1 MRGHQTVVSKKRKPA
16 IELTE
21 PPQDYYDNA
30 MPRKRQLRSK
40 DEIKA
45 GNSRGTVGI
54 YRKPKKKKIM
64 FARPEVKLNQNKRFM
79 EA

>member
-1 MRGHQTVVSKKRKPA
+1 MASKKRKPA

-21 PPQDYYDNA
+21 PPQSYYDNA
-30 MPRKRQLRSK
+30 MPRKRQLRNK
-40 DEIKA
+40 DEIYT
-45 GNSRGTVGI
+45 GNARGTTGI

-64 FARPEVKLNQNKRFM
+64 FARPEVKLNINKRFM

>member
-1 MRGHQTVVSKKRKPA
+1 MRGHQTVASKKRKPA
-16 IELTE
+16 IELPN
-21 PPQDYYDNA
+21 PPQSYYDNA

-40 DEIKA
+40 DEIYT

-64 FARPEVKLNQNKRFM
+64 FARPEVKLNINKRFM